1 MPFLGLADC
10 FLSIPPLSSAFMA
23 AAHRLA
29 GVEALLSHQRS
40 AHTSTLNLGAGRLQR
55 GRAAQRACPESLG
68 CFSSF
73 DAAASKPSDLRCRA
87 QQPSQEVRAT
97 LPGAAVRM

>member
-1 MPFLGLADC
+1 MMPHFGLFRNQKG
-10 FLSIPPLSSAFMA
+10 FLSGMDPQVDVNGKLMPRPDSAIP
-23 AAHRLA
+23 
-29 GVEALLSHQRS
+29 
-40 AHTSTLNLGAGRLQR
+40 
-55 GRAAQRACPESLG
+55 RACPESLG